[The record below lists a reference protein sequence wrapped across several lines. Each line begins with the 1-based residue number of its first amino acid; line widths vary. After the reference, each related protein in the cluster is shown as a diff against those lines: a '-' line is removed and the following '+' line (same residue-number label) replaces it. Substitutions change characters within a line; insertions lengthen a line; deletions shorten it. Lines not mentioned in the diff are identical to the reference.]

1 MENGFYYAVLK
12 GLRVAERGGV
22 AGARWLY
29 GHDVMY
35 NFPLPSLIVFF
46 ATGTAG

>member
-12 GLRVAERGGV
+12 GLRIVGRGLL

-35 NFPLPSLIVFF
+35 NFLPPAESYCR
-46 ATGTAG
+46 